1 MPTSYPRVSTSHSLL
16 LSHQLWDWAGVDGLQ
31 FARAVFGDSVGK
43 IAPFQSI
50 ETTYQTFP
58 CSVLRLCEGNFRV
71 AIAPEV
77 SFQEDT
83 QAIHSNLRMWLKP
96 SEPLVAIA
104 LPDEM
109 GMDMLPKIA
118 TTKPIY
124 RLDSLQ
130 PNCAAPARI
139 NGIAVLVWRHSIAG
153 TPAIELHVASSNL
166 DALQILL
173 NR

>member
-1 MPTSYPRVSTSHSLL
+1 MPTSYPLVSPSPSLL

-31 FARAVFGDSVGK
+31 FARAVFGDDIGK

-50 ETTYQTFP
+50 ETLYQTYP

-77 SFQEDT
+77 SFREDT

-96 SEPLVAIA
+96 SEPIVAIA
-104 LPDEM
+104 LPDER
-109 GMDMLPKIA
+109 GMDMLPEIA

-124 RLDSLQ
+124 RLDSLRS
-130 PNCAAPARI
+130 NCAVPARV
-139 NGIAVLVWRHSIAG
+139 NGIAILVWRHSVSG
-153 TPAIELHVASSNL
+153 TPILELHVALSNL
-166 DALQILL
+166 DALQTLL
-173 NR
+173 TR